1 MTSQNNTLPT
11 QIIHGLT
18 LTKKCNMP
26 IWSIPNLEDSHLLL
40 APVKA
45 LKEIE
50 LPEEK
55 VFH

>member
-1 MTSQNNTLPT
+1 MNSQNDTLPT
-11 QIIHGLT
+11 QIKHGFT